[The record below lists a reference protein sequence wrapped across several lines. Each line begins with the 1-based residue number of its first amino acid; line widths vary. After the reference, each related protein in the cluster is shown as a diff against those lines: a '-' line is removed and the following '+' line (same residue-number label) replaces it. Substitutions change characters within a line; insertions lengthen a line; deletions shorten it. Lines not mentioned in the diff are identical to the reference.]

1 MKDGWEGMKKGNDG
15 GRKRWR
21 EVLKKWEVDLEQF
34 PSPFKGQRQSSLI
47 VDAFQG
53 LETSTPY
60 MQLGGRMYEGQ
71 YEYVMGT
78 HMYFQ
83 EKKGAEGELTS
94 RYYGLSTKKLIFR
107 PVIVVPKDVEQAVE
121 GGGGK
126 VAEAAGGGG
135 GGGAKGGGGGQAVK

>member
-1 MKDGWEGMKKGNDG
+1 
-15 GRKRWR
+15 
-21 EVLKKWEVDLEQF
+21 
-34 PSPFKGQRQSSLI
+34 
-47 VDAFQG
+47 
-53 LETSTPY
+53 

-83 EKKGAEGELTS
+83 EKKGADGESAS

-121 GGGGK
+121 EGGR
-126 VAEAAGGGG
+126 EAADSGGGG
-135 GGGAKGGGGGQAVK
+135 GGGGGHAVK